1 MKRTLNTWKRKRG
14 IGQRNRGVKMEI
26 VIYAALLALIVI
38 MLVVFFCQIRSNEE
52 KIIAISKDIKKL
64 NEKMDKIIGRLY

>member
-1 MKRTLNTWKRKRG
+1 MKRILNTWKRKRG

-26 VIYAALLALIVI
+26 VIYATLLALIVI
-38 MLVVFFCQIRSNEE
+38 MLVVFFSQIRSNEE
-52 KIIAISKDIKKL
+52 KIIAISRDIKKL

>member
-1 MKRTLNTWKRKRG
+1 MKV
-14 IGQRNRGVKMEI
+14 IKMEI

>member
-1 MKRTLNTWKRKRG
+1 MKV
-14 IGQRNRGVKMEI
+14 IKMEI
-26 VIYAALLALIVI
+26 VIHAALLALIVI

-52 KIIAISKDIKKL
+52 KIIAISRDIKKL

>member
-1 MKRTLNTWKRKRG
+1 
-14 IGQRNRGVKMEI
+14 MEI